1 MPIHGVQ
8 PNSCI
13 DLMLGQVSPVDNP
26 NQVGKASFPL
36 RMIADGIPVGE
47 DHIFEP
53 TLFFDGVRQPVN
65 EMDFTEHCV
74 EVVKKSEK
82 RTRLTFGGES
92 CVINSGPETNVDRRP
107 TKGDE
112 LNLFKDSDDWIFSS
126 IFEKPAIFP
135 ELRGD
140 PVHTRIS
147 GSTKPKAAKERGV
160 IYTRTKRRAD
170 ADIWTIAHPSV
181 NKKVLRRFI
190 VNGRAEDFVGV
201 VEAYMPPNVGEED
214 QRYHVHYC
222 EDGDEEDL
230 DQAEYEEGRMRF
242 KLAFID
248 NR

>member
-1 MPIHGVQ
+1 MEKGHGGECEC
-8 PNSCI
+8 PS
-13 DLMLGQVSPVDNP
+13 DFDM
-26 NQVGKASFPL
+26 
-36 RMIADGIPVGE
+36 AD
-47 DHIFEP
+47 FE
-53 TLFFDGVRQPVN
+53 LQ

-74 EVVKKSEK
+74 EVVKKSDK

-92 CVINSGPETNVDRRP
+92 CVINSGPETNVVP
-107 TKGDE
+107 SVEEAATEGKGDE

-181 NKKVLRRFI
+181 NKKVLRRFT